1 VSALSLASVGSS
13 LVQELTLLKP
23 APGQWGP
30 PELKEV
36 ARMGFARLRAH
47 RMEEASA
54 LFNQGYVAAARRG
67 ERVAAVHF
75 LSAYAGCKVAQFQ
88 YRTALEAYSKAIHE
102 AVQIGYYAQAATDA
116 SNASSIY
123 LQMQNAGAAGQMAE
137 QALDFQ
143 RRSGASDH
151 EAALL
156 IQLASI
162 RSLEGRKHEAFDLY
176 LRGIDKASLSGES
189 SAEAFGWQRLGTD
202 LLDDRQ
208 FEAAEEALLEA
219 FRIRLLSHD
228 PTLGT
233 TYYKL
238 AELYLDRG
246 DLRLAD
252 TLVNRALEAG
262 FAGVRLPPHRVRYL
276 RGRIRF
282 AEGDLKGALEDLR
295 AAVSDVERW
304 RREVL
309 PADSFRVS
317 AETMLAEVYAAEVR
331 AAAELYF
338 RTGEF
343 RYLAES
349 WEASEANRAFS
360 LYARIA
366 SRRERLPAEYW
377 ETLASLQ
384 SVESKLIS
392 TPASQAA
399 TIAELRSVAS
409 KLEFR
414 LTELEMQTGLLPSP
428 VFSTEI
434 FRTQISLSHFR
445 KVIGNSRTLVSFY
458 MGPVVS
464 YRWVVSGSR
473 VTLKRLPGRQVIDDL
488 VDRFRADVRNGA
500 PGSVSAA
507 GRELYSVLFEG
518 APMSPRRW
526 LLALDGKLFEAPL
539 AALVTAAGEG
549 VPRYLIEDVVLETT
563 PGAWAVGNNPAAASS
578 GRFVAV
584 GDPVYNTADSRLGG
598 QPDAITRSA
607 WIFRGGSTA
616 TQLPRLVG
624 SATEVAECARAWG
637 ADDSVLLTG
646 VRANSRALRQALENN
661 PAVIHIAAHFLQG
674 DDEERTVIALSL
686 RPGARPPA
694 LDVLTPADVATF
706 HVNGSLVVLSG
717 CSSGVGRIQ
726 AGAGLLGLARAWLS
740 AGARAVV
747 SSSWPVPDDSGELF
761 QDFYRRLRAAADRG
775 DALAPAEA
783 LARAQIDM
791 LRSGTWRASP
801 GYWAAYGLLGRSN

>member
-1 VSALSLASVGSS
+1 
-13 LVQELTLLKP
+13 
-23 APGQWGP
+23 
-30 PELKEV
+30 
-36 ARMGFARLRAH
+36 MGFAHLRAH
-47 RMEEASA
+47 RMEQASA
-54 LFNQGYVAAARRG
+54 LFDQGYSAAMRRG
-67 ERVAAVHF
+67 DKVAAVHF

-88 YRTALEAYSKAIHE
+88 YRTALEAYSKAINE
-102 AVQIGYYAQAATDA
+102 AVQIGYYSQAAMDA

-143 RRSGASDH
+143 RRSGASEH
-151 EAALL
+151 QAALL

-176 LRGIDKASLSGES
+176 LRGIDQASLRGES
-189 SAEAFGWQRLGTD
+189 SVEAFGWQRLGTD
-202 LLDDRQ
+202 LLDDRK
-208 FEAAEEALLEA
+208 FDAAEESLLQA

-252 TLVNRALEAG
+252 TLVNRALDAG
-262 FAGVRLPPHRVRYL
+262 FAGVRLPQHRVRYL

-282 AEGDLKGALEDLR
+282 ACGDLEGALDDLR
-295 AAVSDVERW
+295 SAVSDVERW

-317 AETMLAEVYAAEVR
+317 AETMLAEVYAAEVET
-331 AAAELYF
+331 AAELYF
-338 RTGEF
+338 RTRDP
-343 RYLAES
+343 RYLTDS

-392 TPASQAA
+392 TPASQTAA
-399 TIAELRSVAS
+399 AAELRSAAS

-428 VFSTEI
+428 VFSNEI

-445 KVIGNSRTLVSFY
+445 KVIGNSRTLVSFHV
-458 MGPVVS
+458 GPAVS
-464 YRWVVSGSR
+464 YRWVVAGSE

-518 APMSPRRW
+518 VPMTPQHW

-539 AALVTAAGEG
+539 AALATTVEGG

-563 PGAWAVGNNPAAASS
+563 PGAWAVGNAPLVPAS
-578 GRFVAV
+578 GRFIAV
-584 GDPVYNTADSRLGG
+584 GDPVYNTADPRIGG
-598 QPDAITRSA
+598 QPNLITRTA
-607 WIFRGGSTA
+607 RVFRGGSNA

-637 ADDSVLLTG
+637 AEDAVLLTG
-646 VRANSRALRQALENN
+646 TVADSRALRQALDNS
-661 PAVIHIAAHFLQG
+661 PAVIHIAAHFLPG

-686 RPGARPPA
+686 RPGTHPPT
-694 LDVLTPADVATF
+694 LDILTPADVATF

-717 CSSGVGRIQ
+717 CSSGVGRIP

-747 SSSWPVPDDSGELF
+747 SSAWPVPDDSGELF

-775 DALAPAEA
+775 DSLAPAEA
-783 LARAQIDM
+783 LERAQVDM
-791 LRSGTWRASP
+791 LRSGTWRSSP
-801 GYWAAYGLLGRSN
+801 SYWAAYGLLGRSN

>member
-1 VSALSLASVGSS
+1 
-13 LVQELTLLKP
+13 
-23 APGQWGP
+23 
-30 PELKEV
+30 
-36 ARMGFARLRAH
+36 MGFAHLRAQ
-47 RMEEASA
+47 RMEQASA
-54 LFNQGYVAAARRG
+54 LFNDGYAAAVRRG
-67 ERVAAVHF
+67 DRVAAVHF

-88 YRTALEAYSKAIHE
+88 YRTALEAYSKAINE
-102 AVQIGYYAQAATDA
+102 AVQIGYYSQAAMDA

-137 QALDFQ
+137 EALDYQ

-176 LRGIDKASLSGES
+176 LRGIDKASLRGES
-189 SAEAFGWQRLGTD
+189 SVEAFGWQRLGTD
-202 LLDDRQ
+202 LLDHRKFD
-208 FEAAEEALLEA
+208 AAEEALLQA

-262 FAGVRLPPHRVRYL
+262 FAGVRLPQHRVRYL

-282 AEGDLKGALEDLR
+282 ALGDLEGALDDLR
-295 AAVSDVERW
+295 SAVSDVERW

-317 AETMLAEVYAAEVR
+317 AETMLAEVYAAEVE

-338 RTGEF
+338 RTGEP

-366 SRRERLPAEYW
+366 SRRERLPVEYW

-458 MGPVVS
+458 VGPAVS
-464 YRWVVSGSR
+464 YRWVVSGSE
-473 VTLKRLPGRQVIDDL
+473 VTVKRLPGRQVIDDL

-507 GRELYSVLFEG
+507 GRQLYPVLFDG
-518 APMSPRRW
+518 VPMNPRRW

-539 AALVTAAGEG
+539 AALATGIDGGA
-549 VPRYLIEDVVLETT
+549 PRYLIEDVVLETT
-563 PGAWAVGNNPAAASS
+563 PGAWAVGNTPLVPAS
-578 GRFVAV
+578 GPFIAV
-584 GDPVYNTADSRLGG
+584 GDPVYNTADGRIGG
-598 QPDAITRSA
+598 QPDLITRTA
-607 WIFRGGSTA
+607 RVFRGGSNA

-646 VRANSRALRQALENN
+646 TSANSRELRQALDNS

-686 RPGARPPA
+686 RPGAHPPT

-747 SSSWPVPDDSGELF
+747 SSAWPVPDDSGELF

-775 DALAPAEA
+775 DSLAPAEA
-783 LARAQIDM
+783 LERAQIDM
-791 LRSGTWRASP
+791 LRSGTWRSSP
-801 GYWAAYGLLGRSN
+801 SYWAAYGLLGRSN